1 MTAGTEF
8 FDAIRAGDVARVRGL
23 LAADPELVNRRNERG
38 HSPVLIA
45 QYHHKR
51 DVVAVLLDAGPEL
64 DLFDACAVG
73 RTKRVAEVLDQDP
86 SQVNAYSGDGFY
98 PLGLAAFFGHP
109 ETVRLLLARGA
120 DVAQAAR
127 NPMRVQALH
136 AAAAGRSF
144 EAVRLLVEAGA
155 PVNGRQQEGWTPL
168 QEAVQSGDVE
178 MTRYL
183 LAHGADP
190 RQQND
195 AGKSAIGLA
204 AERGNAEILKLLK
217 ARAP

>member
-1 MTAGTEF
+1 MAAGTGF

-23 LAADPELVNRRNERG
+23 LAAEPGLVNQRNERG

-109 ETVRLLLARGA
+109 DTVRLLLARGA

-136 AAAAGRSF
+136 SATAGRSF
-144 EAVRLLVEAGA
+144 EAVRLLVEAGGPGEAKEGKGRGAA
-155 PVNGRQQEGWTPL
+155 PQ
-168 QEAVQSGDVE
+168 
-178 MTRYL
+178 
-183 LAHGADP
+183 
-190 RQQND
+190 
-195 AGKSAIGLA
+195 AG
-204 AERGNAEILKLLK
+204 AER
-217 ARAP
+217 